1 MIKCA
6 GEAGRTAENAPP
18 PAFIDFVRRWNDSLE
33 LKTPKHHADIADWLA
48 GQVAQGG
55 NKLLL
60 MAFRGAGKSTVVGLF
75 AAWLLKCDPNRR
87 LMVIAADLRL
97 ARKMVRNVQ
106 RIIERHPD
114 TEGFKPTKAAQWG
127 ADEFT
132 IVRRQE
138 LRDPSVLARSV
149 GANFTGSRA
158 DVVICDDV
166 EVPATSD
173 TAVKRADLREKL
185 SEIDFVLVPGGLQ
198 LYIGTPHSY
207 YSLYAGQART
217 ESGETKPFLHGFDRM
232 VLPVWDENR
241 KPAWPERFSVD
252 HIRQLRKR
260 HGEARFKAHMLLQPV
275 NQVSGRLDPDRLRQ
289 YGDELVCR
297 EAAGR
302 AILSLGDKRLLSAS
316 AWWDPAFARGGDD
329 GRNGGGEADKGDS
342 SVLAV
347 VFGGEDGNIYVH
359 RVVYLTTDRR
369 DQTPEARQQCRA
381 VAAVARELN
390 LPSIYVETNGLGA
403 FLPGLLREEF
413 RRERLWTS
421 VVEARSTQNKAQ
433 RIIEAFEA
441 AMADGRV
448 YAHRGVWE
456 TPFVREMREWRP
468 SATRARDDGL
478 DAAAGAI
485 SCEPWRFDRSQVQPP
500 RPAGDWRPGVVVA
513 PSDWKV

>member
-1 MIKCA
+1 MS
-6 GEAGRTAENAPP
+6 GTDDAPP
-18 PAFIDFVRRWNDSLE
+18 PPSFQQFVHAWNASLE
-33 LKTPKHHADIADWLA
+33 LKTPKHHGDIADWLA
-48 GQVAQGG
+48 AATAEERRR
-55 NKLLL
+55 LLL

-75 AAWLLKCDPNRR
+75 AAWLLCADPNRR

-114 TEGFKPTKAAQWG
+114 AEGLKPAKTTQWG

-132 IVRRQE
+132 VTRRLE
-138 LRDPSVLARSV
+138 LRDPSMLARSV

-166 EVPATSD
+166 EVPATCDS
-173 TAVKRADLREKL
+173 AVKRADLREAL

-198 LYIGTPHSY
+198 LYVGTPHSY
-207 YSLYAGQART
+207 YSIYAEEARV
-217 ESGETKPFLHGFDRM
+217 ESGETRPFLDGFNRF
-232 VLPVWDENR
+232 VLPVWDDKQR
-241 KPAWPERFSVD
+241 PAWPERFTVE

-275 NQVSGRLDPDRLRQ
+275 NQNLGRLDPDRLRQ
-289 YGDELVCR
+289 YRDEPVYR

-302 AILSLGDKRLLSAS
+302 AVLTLGGKRLASAS
-316 AWWDPAFARGGDD
+316 AWWDPAFSRPDEDGASGD
-329 GRNGGGEADKGDS
+329 A
-342 SVLAV
+342 SVLAAA
-347 VFGGEDGNIYVH
+347 FSDEDGMFYLH
-359 RVVYLTTDRR
+359 RVVYIEADRR
-369 DQTPEARQQCRA
+369 DPTPEARQQCAA
-381 VAAVARELN
+381 VAATLRELN
-390 LPSIYVETNGLGA
+390 LPSVHVETNGLGT
-403 FLPGLLREEF
+403 FLPGLLREEL
-413 RRERLWTS
+413 RRQRLAVS

-448 YAHRGVWE
+448 FAHRSVWD

-468 SATRARDDGL
+468 NAARGRDDGL
-478 DAAAGAI
+478 DAAAGAL
-485 SCEPWRFDRSQVQPP
+485 SCEPWRFDRSAATPE
-500 RPAGDWRPGVVVA
+500 RRADWRPGPVVA